1 MRVLTSGSAWVGD
14 EFGSI
19 QTAVEQAIDC
29 ADHEIVLVI
38 YALSTAV
45 DATLQKVGDALERGV
60 AARIV
65 VNRFADQHPAAQR
78 SLRALL
84 AEYEHL
90 RVFDFRDRSEA
101 DLHAKF
107 LVVDHK
113 VAIVG
118 SANLSWRGLVS
129 NHELAILIDDQPLVD
144 SVLAAAGRMLRSP
157 MISELE

>member
-1 MRVLTSGSAWVGD
+1 MRILTSGSAWVGD

-19 QTAVEQAIDC
+19 QTAVEQAIDY
-29 ADHEIVLVI
+29 ADHEIVLVT
-38 YALSTAV
+38 YALSTAA
-45 DATLQKVGDALERGV
+45 DTTLRRVGDALERGV

-65 VNRFADQHPAAQR
+65 VNRFADQHQAAQR

-84 AEYEHL
+84 AKYERL
-90 RVFDFRDRSEA
+90 RVFDFCDRNEA

-118 SANLSWRGLVS
+118 SANVSWRGMVS
-129 NHELAILIDDQPLVD
+129 NHELAIFIDNQSLVD
-144 SVLAAAGRMLRSP
+144 SVLVAAGQMLRSP
-157 MISELE
+157 MITELE